1 MTTKSIQK
9 TQPLRGGYSKC
20 LGRWENPIWGDL
32 SFYAGGGGVDN
43 LETMGLKSVE
53 IFWCC

>member
-20 LGRWENPIWGDL
+20 LVRRENPIWGDFL
-32 SFYAGGGGVDN
+32 CGRDGGGGGGDN

-53 IFWCC
+53 IF